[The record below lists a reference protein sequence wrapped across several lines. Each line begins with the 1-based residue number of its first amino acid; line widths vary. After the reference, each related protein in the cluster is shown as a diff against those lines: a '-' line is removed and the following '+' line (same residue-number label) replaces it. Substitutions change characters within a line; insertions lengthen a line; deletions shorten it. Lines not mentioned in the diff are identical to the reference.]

1 MKAHL
6 TIHKGKAD
14 IQETTA
20 DVPAPH
26 PAIFPAKANAGSLGM
41 MLEKSAEEFADR
53 IALIQNEKRITY
65 RNLERAACA
74 LGNHLRS
81 LGLGKGDKVAVMLP
95 NCPEFVIAYFGIQKI
110 GGVAVT
116 LHTQTTPYELVYL
129 LKNSDTRCLIT
140 QSELAKRCEDI
151 RGELPLCAHL
161 ITTESSDTPSPF
173 QDILEK
179 GPFTIAIPDLED
191 DDPAAMIY
199 TSGLTGK
206 PRGAVLTHRNLY
218 TQSELLR
225 TVLNSDENDI
235 GLAVI
240 PFFHSF
246 GAVANMLAPLRIGA
260 GVVLMERFNL
270 DGIFNIIEK
279 EKVTYLAA
287 VPRLFLGMFFH
298 DKAEN
303 YALDSLRVCITG
315 GAAMPVDF
323 IGLFEKKFGVKIMEG
338 YGLTEASPASSFSR
352 LNLPQKHG
360 SIGIPIPRVFAKIVD
375 EGGKELPR
383 GDVGELIIQ
392 GENIMKGYYKDETAT
407 AQVIKNGWLYTGDLA
422 RMDEDG
428 YIYITGRKKRMI
440 ITSGFNVYPREI
452 EDVLNLHPAVQESR
466 VVGKEDLLR
475 GEIVTAIVVRKPG
488 AQVEERELLKH
499 CRAYLSSYKAP
510 REISFAEKIAYPD
523 PLR

>member
-1 MKAHL
+1 MEPNVNIDKAKLDVGTKKPAVHSL
-6 TIHKGKAD
+6 KGS
-14 IQETTA
+14 
-20 DVPAPH
+20 V
-26 PAIFPAKANAGSLGM
+26 NNLGM

-53 IALIQNEKRITY
+53 IALIHNENRITY
-65 RNLERAACA
+65 RNLERSACA

-116 LHTQTTPYELVYL
+116 LHTQTTPYELVHL
-129 LKNSDTRCLIT
+129 LGNSDSRCLIT
-140 QSELAKRCEDI
+140 QTELAKRCEDI
-151 RGELPLCAHL
+151 RSELPLCTHL
-161 ITTESSDTPSPF
+161 ITTESFDRPSPF
-173 QDILEK
+173 RDIIEK
-179 GPFTIAIPDLED
+179 GPYTIEIPELEAD
-191 DDPAAMIY
+191 APAVIIY

-206 PRGAVLTHRNLY
+206 PRGAVLTHRNLF
-218 TQSELLR
+218 TQSELIR
-225 TVLNSDENDI
+225 TVVHGNETDI

-338 YGLTEASPASSFSR
+338 YGLTEASPVSSFSR

-360 SIGIPIPRVFAKIVD
+360 SIGVPIPRVRARIVD
-375 EGGKELPR
+375 ENGNELPR
-383 GDVGELIIQ
+383 GSVGELILQ
-392 GENIMKGYYKDETAT
+392 GENIMEGYYKDEEAT
-407 AQVIKNGWLYTGDLA
+407 AQVIRNGWLYTGDLA

-428 YIYITGRKKRMI
+428 YIFITGRKKRMI

-452 EDVLNLHPAVQESR
+452 EDVINLHPAVQESL
-466 VVGKEDLLR
+466 VVGKEDLIR
-475 GEIVTAIVVRKPG
+475 GEIVTAIVVKKPG
-488 AQVEERELLKH
+488 ARVEERDLLKH
-499 CRAYLSSYKAP
+499 CRTYLSSYKAP

-523 PLR
+523 PLP